1 MMVADRPVSGMNAA
15 LSAAP
20 ATNVTLNVMS

>member
-1 MMVADRPVSGMNAA
+1 MSTGARPVLGMNAA
-15 LSAAP
+15 ASAAP

>member
-1 MMVADRPVSGMNAA
+1 MITGEWPVSGMNAP
-15 LSAAP
+15 LIAAP

>member
-1 MMVADRPVSGMNAA
+1 MMTADRPLTGMKTA
-15 LSAAP
+15 LSPAP